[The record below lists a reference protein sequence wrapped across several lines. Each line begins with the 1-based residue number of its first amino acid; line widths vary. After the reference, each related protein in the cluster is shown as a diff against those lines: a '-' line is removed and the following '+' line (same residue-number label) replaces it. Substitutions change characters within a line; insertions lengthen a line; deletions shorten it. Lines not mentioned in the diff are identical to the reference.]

1 MRLFCILFPRGICVK
16 TILITGGAGFIGSH
30 FVRHIL
36 KTYGDYR
43 VINLDKLTYAGN
55 PDNLRDVENDARYAF
70 VQGDIG
76 NGELVNYLM
85 PQVDLVVNFAAES
98 HVDRSIMGAEDFMRS
113 NALGVYTL
121 LDAARRHGVE
131 RFLQVSTDEVYGS
144 LGEGEKPWAEHAPL
158 QPRNPYSVAKAA
170 GDMMAQAFAITH
182 GMPVVITRASNN
194 IGPFQY
200 PEKRVPLF
208 ITHAIEDRPLPV
220 YGDGSAVRDHLYV
233 TDHCEAIDLVL
244 HKGAAGEAYNVGGE
258 NEANGIEVVEKILEV
273 LEKPK
278 SLIQYVKDRP
288 GHDMKYSLDASK
300 IKALGWKPTHD
311 FESALRLTAEWYIAH
326 EDWWRKIK
334 EDAGYQA
341 FYQRQYGR
349 R

>member
-1 MRLFCILFPRGICVK
+1 MK

-36 KTYGDYR
+36 NTYGDYH
-43 VINLDKLTYAGN
+43 VINLDKMTYAGN
-55 PDNLRDVENDARYAF
+55 ADNLHDVAGDARYEF
-70 VQGDIG
+70 VRGDIG
-76 NGELVNYLM
+76 NAELVNHVM
-85 PQVDLVVNFAAES
+85 QRVNLVVNFAAES
-98 HVDRSIMGAEDFMRS
+98 HVDRSIMGAEDFMKS

-121 LDAARRHGVE
+121 LDAARRHEVE

-144 LGEGEKPWAEHAPL
+144 LSDGEDPWTEASPL
-158 QPRNPYSVAKAA
+158 APRNPYSVAKAA
-170 GDMMAQAFAITH
+170 GDMMAQSFAITY

-208 ITHAIEDRPLPV
+208 VTNAIEDRPLPV

-244 HKGAAGEAYNVGGE
+244 HKGAVGEAYNVGGE

-278 SLIQYVKDRP
+278 TLIQYVKDRP
-288 GHDMKYSLDASK
+288 GHDMKYSLNASK
-300 IKALGWKPTHD
+300 VMALGWKPKHN
-311 FESALRLTAEWYIAH
+311 FESALRLTAEWYVAN

-334 EDAGYQA
+334 GGSDYQA
-341 FYQRQYGR
+341 YYQKQYGKR
-349 R
+349 

>member
-1 MRLFCILFPRGICVK
+1 MK
-16 TILITGGAGFIGSH
+16 TILVTGGAGFIGSH

-36 KTYGDYR
+36 NTYDDYH

-55 PDNLRDVENDARYAF
+55 LENLRDIEGNSRYEF

-76 NGELVNYLM
+76 NSELVGHIM
-85 PQVDLVVNFAAES
+85 QRVDFVANFAAES

-113 NALGVYTL
+113 NALAVYTL
-121 LDAARRHGVE
+121 LDAARRHEVE

-144 LGEGEKPWAEHAPL
+144 LADDEDPWTEGSPL
-158 QPRNPYSVAKAA
+158 APRNPYSVAKAA
-170 GDMMAQAFAITH
+170 GDMMAQSFAITY

-208 ITHAIEDRPLPV
+208 ITHAIDNLSLPV

-244 HKGAAGEAYNVGGE
+244 HQGSVGEAYNVGGE
-258 NEANGIEVVEKILEV
+258 NEANGMDVVEKILEV
-273 LEKPK
+273 LEKPRD
-278 SLIQYVKDRP
+278 LIQHVTDRP
-288 GHDMKYSLDASK
+288 GHDMKYSLNATKVMD
-300 IKALGWKPTHD
+300 LGWKPKHD
-311 FESALRLTAEWYIAH
+311 FESALRLTAEWYVAS

-334 EDAGYQA
+334 EGTDYQA
-341 FYQRQYGR
+341 YYR
-349 R
+349 RNYKNR